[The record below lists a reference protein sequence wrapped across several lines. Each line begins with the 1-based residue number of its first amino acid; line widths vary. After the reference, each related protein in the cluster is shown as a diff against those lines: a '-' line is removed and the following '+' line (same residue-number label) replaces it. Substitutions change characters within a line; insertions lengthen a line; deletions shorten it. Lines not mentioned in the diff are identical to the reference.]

1 MGITIHGF
9 DWSPNSG
16 LQNLSQIL
24 FVQLPGDDGT
34 PRCQIRI
41 PCIRLFASSWSAP
54 QCQLV
59 QEFRVALRSK
69 LGLWRMWRC
78 CCRAPRPRC
87 RALAHRLSPGN
98 SSGAGSGR
106 VLLQGRCTAFAPTS
120 PPSPRRRRALWQSCR
135 RPRTFLRS
143 LGTHMLDAPLQPP
156 HAVWAN
162 GYPDNLH
169 ILIFDH

>member
-41 PCIRLFASSWSAP
+41 PCIRLFASSYSAP

-59 QEFRVALRSK
+59 HEFRVAPRSK

-120 PPSPRRRRALWQSCR
+120 PPSPRRRRALAKLPPAKNLPTLPR
-135 RPRTFLRS
+135 HTHAGRPAETTPCC
-143 LGTHMLDAPLQPP
+143 LGQCIS
-156 HAVWAN
+156 
-162 GYPDNLH
+162 DNSH
-169 ILIFDH
+169 ILII